1 MVGGLILFALAWGAS
16 AIIKATILRG
26 PTSFPKA
33 LGIGIITVIPLVTI
47 LPPSQ
52 AGTFSGMLSVFLWLG
67 YSARTQREIRSYLT
81 KNSDYESTVKP
92 EKKEPIKT
100 EKPTMSSSHDD
111 EQFYEQVA
119 AEFND
124 GTIKQGLWLKA
135 ETKAG
140 GDKDRARL
148 LYIEWRVEQLIG
160 EAKQDERE
168 QLIKLEVAQKEEQKR
183 KAEEAIKLTSD
194 DVFAEEQIRYRMRKD
209 IQGLDE
215 NAVSILNHIES
226 CGYLWAIDRGWWF
239 YENRFA
245 VAKSGSSERTW
256 EKFSNIRQLKKWVK
270 KNLPLM
276 TRSDDE

>member
-52 AGTFSGMLSVFLWLG
+52 AGTFSGMLSFFLWLG
-67 YSARTQREIRSYLT
+67 YSARTQRETRSYLT

-92 EKKEPIKT
+92 EKKEPIKP

-111 EQFYEQVA
+111 EEFYEQVA

-140 GDKDRARL
+140 GDKGKSRL
-148 LYIEWRVEQLIG
+148 LYTEWRVGQLTEEAEKAKQAKAREELLEAEAQAKKKGEEEEVVKGIVHRMSRDLEVQGSRGKKVLMRLQRHGYIWVRVKKGFFGGDAGWRIKNQEQLI
-160 EAKQDERE
+160 
-168 QLIKLEVAQKEEQKR
+168 QK
-183 KAEEAIKLTSD
+183 D
-194 DVFAEEQIRYRMRKD
+194 FH
-209 IQGLDE
+209 
-215 NAVSILNHIES
+215 SIE
-226 CGYLWAIDRGWWF
+226 
-239 YENRFA
+239 A
-245 VAKSGSSERTW
+245 VAE
-256 EKFSNIRQLKKWVK
+256 WVDR
-270 KNLPLM
+270 NLPK
-276 TRSDDE
+276 